1 MLLDGVNVGQA
12 EKEIVFTQFKNE
24 SVTIKI
30 SMVQKRIF
38 IINAIVSS
46 S

>member
-1 MLLDGVNVGQA
+1 MLLESIKVVQE
-12 EKEIVFTQFKNE
+12 EKEIAFTQFMNE

-38 IINAIVSS
+38 IVNAIVSS